1 MSKDGLLP
9 PLFSHLHKR
18 YHTPARSNAL
28 FMTVIGLLAGVVPAS
43 VAGEMTSI
51 GTLFAFAL
59 VCLGVIVVR
68 RTQPKAPRGFKTPFV
83 PWVPAAGV
91 LCCVSMMLFLPAD
104 TWIRLVMW
112 MLIGLDIYSAYGVTH
127 SVIGGGTKQRH
138 GQTVLNI
145 IGGFIGVLCVITGF
159 WHQQTLGWNADTT
172 LFWIATIFSLAHIF
186 FFIVRG
192 FVAHKH
198 E

>member
-1 MSKDGLLP
+1 M
-9 PLFSHLHKR
+9 
-18 YHTPARSNAL
+18 
-28 FMTVIGLLAGVVPAS
+28 
-43 VAGEMTSI
+43 
-51 GTLFAFAL
+51 
-59 VCLGVIVVR
+59 VR
-68 RTQPKAPRGFKTPFV
+68 RTQPHAPRGFKTPFV

-145 IGGFIGVLCVITGF
+145 IGGFIGVLCVIKVTR
-159 WHQQTLGWNADTT
+159 TT
-172 LFWIATIFSLAHIF
+172 LVYPNRIAKIMPRFNQ
-186 FFIVRG
+186 G
-192 FVAHKH
+192 
-198 E
+198 